1 MIGSHGELQR
11 TQWTHGRSMTQFWML
26 HKENAILSEI
36 ASTLR
41 FVHEFFMCHTSMHD
55 DNLGAFIT
63 LFKFNLNLNLQALQG
78 LHHFKWYS
86 RNHNV

>member
-1 MIGSHGELQR
+1 MANYKELNGHVDG
-11 TQWTHGRSMTQFWML
+11 QWHNFGCL

-41 FVHEFFMCHTSMHD
+41 FVHEFFMCYSSIHD
-55 DNLGAFIT
+55 DNLGEFIT

-78 LHHFKWYS
+78 LYHFKWIW